1 MDFEQYVINTLN
13 EIKVAQE
20 KTLIQ
25 TTKTNGRV
33 NALEDW
39 KENAQSEI
47 TQLTA
52 DANKIKGRD
61 KVLLFV
67 AVAAGTILGFIIQD
81 FVTKHF

>member
-1 MDFEQYVINTLN
+1 MDFEQYVINSLN

-33 NALEDW
+33 SALEDYRE
-39 KENAQSEI
+39 KEEKRVDD
-47 TQLTA
+47 LVA
-52 DANKIKGRD
+52 DSNKTKGRD

-67 AVAAGTILGFIIQD
+67 ALTIGTVLGFIIQD
-81 FVTKHF
+81 IINKKF